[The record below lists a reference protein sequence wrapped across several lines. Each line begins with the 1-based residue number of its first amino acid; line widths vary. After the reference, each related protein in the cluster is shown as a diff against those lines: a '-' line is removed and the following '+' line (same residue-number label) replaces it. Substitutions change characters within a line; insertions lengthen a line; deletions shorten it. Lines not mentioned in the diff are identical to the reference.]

1 MLTADLARVRR
12 RGDELRLLPVDA
24 RTRARIETLAA
35 AYQAIA
41 RAHVGRPREDVEAAF
56 REVAVPAAERRL
68 AGAVLKLVRDGCV
81 FEESSSE
88 DAVALR
94 RELFHRASA
103 ARHATRPTEDAT
115 PLVDGT
121 VDRSDIA
128 RKRGTTPL
136 IVGALDRTAVVSERY
151 ATPFIVGAF
160 DRAAVVEAV
169 AAERGATPAAL
180 ERALFAD
187 RAGALGL
194 LSVQS
199 PPPAQ
204 LAAGFE
210 LAEAQA
216 VLLRAVKLT
225 ASVHARD
232 AATYRHLF
240 RRLKFLRLL
249 PTIEPLVGGG
259 YRVEIDGPLSLFQA
273 VTRYGLQLGLALPAI
288 AACDRWE
295 IEADVRWGPER
306 RAARFA
312 LSSDAVEGGTRTA
325 AEPPSMRE
333 DVSALVT
340 AFEKLDSGWRVERDP
355 AVLDLPGVGLC
366 VPDLAFERERQGRV
380 VRVHLEVL
388 GFWSRQA
395 VFQRID
401 LVRAGLPHKILFA
414 ASRDLRVSEELL
426 DDAPTAALYVFTRAL
441 NARAIRERLD
451 ALADDDAPA

>member
-1 MLTADLARVRR
+1 VLTADLAGVRR

-24 RTRARIETLAA
+24 RTRARIEGLAA

-41 RAHVGRPREDVEAAF
+41 RAHVGRPREAVEAAF
-56 REVAVPAAERRL
+56 RELTVPAAERRL

-81 FEESSSE
+81 FEEASSE

-103 ARHATRPTEDAT
+103 ARHATRP
-115 PLVDGT
+115 
-121 VDRSDIA
+121 
-128 RKRGTTPL
+128 
-136 IVGALDRTAVVSERY
+136 
-151 ATPFIVGAF
+151 
-160 DRAAVVEAV
+160 
-169 AAERGATPAAL
+169 AAEDPAAL
-180 ERALFAD
+180 TAGAFPRGALVDAVARERGLTGADLDRALFAD
-187 RAGALGL
+187 RAGALRLLGL
-194 LSVQS
+194 QASS
-199 PPPAQ
+199 PAR

-225 ASVHARD
+225 ALVHARD

-249 PTIEPLVGGG
+249 PTIEPLGGGG
-259 YRVEIDGPLSLFQA
+259 YRLEIDGPLSLFQA

-295 IEADVRWGPER
+295 IEADVRWGVER
-306 RAARFA
+306 RAARFSLA
-312 LSSDAVEGGTRTA
+312 SDALGDGARAVADDLPALRD
-325 AEPPSMRE
+325 
-333 DVSALVT
+333 DVRALVA

-355 AVLDLPGVGLC
+355 AVLDLPGAGLC
-366 VPDLAFERERQGRV
+366 VPDLAFERERGGRV
-380 VRVHLEVL
+380 ERVHLEVL
-388 GFWSRQA
+388 GFWSREA
-395 VFQRID
+395 VFRRVD

-414 ASRDLRVSEELL
+414 VSRDLRVSEALL
-426 DDAPTAALYVFTRAL
+426 EDSPSAALYVFTRSL

-451 ALADDDAPA
+451 ALADDGPATP